1 MLPFDILLPS
11 VKHARCHRPKIH
23 RFVALQAAIRLPDV
37 HVRQKLDSLK
47 MCVHAVPFPL
57 QQQQLSHAVLL

>member
-1 MLPFDILLPS
+1 MP
-11 VKHARCHRPKIH
+11 
-23 RFVALQAAIRLPDV
+23 VATAQKFIVLSLQAAIRLPDV